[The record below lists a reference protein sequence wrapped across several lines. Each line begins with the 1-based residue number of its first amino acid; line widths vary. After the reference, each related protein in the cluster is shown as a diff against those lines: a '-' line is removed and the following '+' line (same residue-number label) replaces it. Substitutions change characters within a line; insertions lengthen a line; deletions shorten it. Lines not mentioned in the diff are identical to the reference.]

1 MREYMDTINLLNLL
15 CEPEGISGAEG
26 AAANAAAGLL
36 SRYGKTYISPLGSV
50 ICEVA
55 PEKNGR
61 HVLLDAHIDRIG
73 LIVVRV
79 DDRGFARVR
88 PCGGIDLRSI
98 AGTSVRVMTR
108 SDPLPGVIGTVP
120 PHLHKDEKKENPKP
134 EELAVDL
141 ALSAEET
148 RELVRPGD
156 RVVLLGRFSEI
167 GEGYVT
173 SPALDDR
180 AGCACILKAL
190 EALEGKELPC
200 GLTAVFST
208 REEVGGGGAQ
218 TAAFAA
224 RPTEALEMDVS
235 FGATP
240 DTKPEETGEM
250 KKGPMIGFSPVLD
263 LSVCERLVKLA
274 QDRGIPFQYEI
285 IPGETGTNADEIAK
299 TGAGIRC
306 GMLSIPQQYMHT
318 VIEKVA
324 VEDIEATGSLIAAY
338 VLEGGAD

>member
-1 MREYMDTINLLNLL
+1 MDTIELLKKL
-15 CEPEGISGAEG
+15 CEPEGTSGAEDV
-26 AAANAAAGLL
+26 AAKTAADLL
-36 SRYGKTYISPLGSV
+36 SRYGKTYLSPLGSV

-61 HVLLDAHIDRIG
+61 HVLLDAHLDQIG

-79 DDRGFARVR
+79 DERGFASVR
-88 PCGGIDLRSI
+88 PCGGIDRRSI
-98 AGTSVRVMTR
+98 SGSSVRMMTK
-108 SDPLPGVIGTVP
+108 SGPLPGVIGAVP
-120 PHLHKDEKKENPKP
+120 PHLQKDEKKENPKP

-141 ALSAEET
+141 ALSAEEAKK
-148 RELVRPGD
+148 LVRPGD
-156 RVVLLGRFSEI
+156 RVILCDRFSEI
-167 GEGYVT
+167 GDGYVT

-200 GLTAVFST
+200 GLSAVFST
-208 REEVGGGGAQ
+208 REEVGGGGSR
-218 TAAFAA
+218 TAAFAL

-240 DTKPEETGEM
+240 DTKPGETGEM
-250 KKGPMIGFSPVLD
+250 KKGPMIGFSPMLD
-263 LSVCERLVKLA
+263 RGVCERLAKLA
-274 QDRGIPFQYEI
+274 QSNGIPYQYEI
-285 IPGETGTNADEIAK
+285 MEGETGTNADEIAK
-299 TGAGIRC
+299 VGAGVRC

-324 VEDIEATGSLIAAY
+324 VEDIEAVGRLIAAY
-338 VLEGGAD
+338 MLEGGAD